1 MSILVISDT
10 HGLVREVEQVVKR
23 HPQVEQ
29 ILHCGDFCVDH
40 QRKPFTGMVLVR
52 GNGDT
57 ARAVPTERQIGW
69 RDLRIFQT
77 HGHLYGVKSSLLRL
91 QYRAEETGANVVLF
105 GHSHIPVCGVER
117 GILFLNPGSLRSP
130 RGFDKPT
137 YAIVE
142 QTDATPESV
151 QIMVSYFDTNG
162 RPESRLGGEF
172 SVRR

>member
-1 MSILVISDT
+1 MPILVISDT
-10 HGLVREVEQVVKR
+10 HGLVQEVEQVVKR
-23 HPQVEQ
+23 HPEVEQ
-29 ILHCGDFCVDH
+29 ILHCGDFCADH
-40 QRKPFTGMVLVR
+40 KRKPFSGMLLVR

-57 ARAVPTERQIGW
+57 AKAVPTERQVNW

-91 QYRAEETGANVVLF
+91 HYRAEETGANVVLF

-117 GILFLNPGSLRSP
+117 GILFLNPGSLKTP
-130 RGFDKPT
+130 RVFDKPT

-142 QTDATPESV
+142 QIEATTESV
-151 QIMVSYFDTNG
+151 KIAVSYFDISG
-162 RPESRLGGEF
+162 KPESRLGGQF